1 MAGGPGEA
9 RTPDPLVANQVLSQ
23 LSYRPVKIAGKRY
36 IEGEPRNRQGGGGLA
51 VALVT
56 ALIGCPGKS
65 GVKRLLWHRAAELL
79 MYVLAAQD
87 IRYSARLWFPSC
99 PVIEMEHPSCFG

>member
-1 MAGGPGEA
+1 MGNPGIVKGEGAGGCSGHSTN
-9 RTPDPLVANQVLSQ
+9 RLS
-23 LSYRPVKIAGKRY
+23 
-36 IEGEPRNRQGGGGLA
+36 
-51 VALVT
+51 
-56 ALIGCPGKS
+56 GKS